1 MTKQLI
7 AFADGLVM
15 GTVTHGKNGRL
26 TFLYSDEWLSSQI
39 AFYRTSQDLGQF
51 LLAPRKGIGN

>member
-39 AFYRTSQDLGQF
+39 AYPLRSADRPLS
-51 LLAPRKGIGN
+51 RS